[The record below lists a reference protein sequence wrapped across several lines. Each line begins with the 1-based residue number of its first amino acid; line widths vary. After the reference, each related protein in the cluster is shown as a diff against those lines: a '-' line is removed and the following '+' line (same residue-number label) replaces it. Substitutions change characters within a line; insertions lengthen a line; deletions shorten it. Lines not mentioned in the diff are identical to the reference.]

1 MLNKYCSRPRRNSK
15 DPDKLPCPS
24 IWTAVKVGFPVFE
37 RGICWNVGTN
47 STQQF
52 WGSKWI
58 KGSCV
63 RDLIEGP
70 LTQQETNLTIA
81 NIFQDGRWRWE
92 KISLELPSV
101 VLEKILA
108 TPMQLFGEK
117 EYSLVWKFS

>member
-1 MLNKYCSRPRRNSK
+1 MPLHLDC
-15 DPDKLPCPS
+15 CQG
-24 IWTAVKVGFPVFE
+24 GFPVFE